1 MPYKSY
7 KGNPEPPG
15 LEGYLEKLNLVQSIR
30 EFLRDKGFLEVI
42 TPPLTKGKDP
52 SPNIENFE
60 TTCGLSLVTSP
71 EFEMKKL
78 MHMGL
83 KKIFQ
88 ICYFFRRNELFE
100 RHNPLFL
107 GVEWYEEGKDY
118 GDTAFLFEELVSHV
132 SEKLL
137 GKRLKKPFRRV
148 TVKELFKERGF
159 SEEDL
164 FQKDTFIRK
173 ARSFVNINTSGDME
187 FLFNQVFSEIEK
199 ELVEPTFVFDFP
211 DYIPSLA
218 KRKGRFRE
226 RFEFFMNGI
235 EVANAYT
242 EITSPKENWEILKK
256 AQRERIRKGKTG
268 GIDPEFLNIELPTS
282 TGIAFGVERLLMAL
296 KGVKEI
302 EPFLLPFERSIFKKD
317 LEYLL
322 CSRLCYYYNPFKK
335 EEGCGSFRFFQG
347 RRDLWHALLRYGEG
361 DIEKIEEDIDTKVF
375 NIICRSCPY
384 LVGGCDFREDG
395 SSIPCGGYKIV
406 YKLVKHEA
414 DTL

>member
-1 MPYKSY
+1 MPHKGH

-15 LEGYLEKLNLVQSIR
+15 LKGYLEKLNLVQSIR
-30 EFLRDKGFLEVI
+30 EFLGERGFLEVI
-42 TPPLTKGKDP
+42 TPPLTRGKDP

-60 TTCGLSLVTSP
+60 TTCGLNLITSP

-78 MHMGL
+78 LHMGFER
-83 KKIFQ
+83 IFQ
-88 ICYFFRRNELFE
+88 ICYFFRKNELLE

-107 GVEWYEEGKDY
+107 GVEWYEVEKDY

-132 SEKLL
+132 AERLF
-137 GKRLKKPFRRV
+137 GRTLKKPFRRI
-148 TVKELFKERGF
+148 TVKELFREKGF
-159 SEEDL
+159 SEDDL
-164 FQKDTFIRK
+164 FQRNSFIKKAQSFTHLNTF
-173 ARSFVNINTSGDME
+173 GDME

-199 ELVEPTFVFDFP
+199 ELIEPTFVFDFP

-242 EITSPKENWEILKK
+242 EITWSRENWEILRK
-256 AQRERIRKGKTG
+256 AQKERVKRGKIG
-268 GIDPEFLNIELPTS
+268 GIDHELVKIDLPPS

-296 KGVKEI
+296 KGIKAI

-317 LEYLL
+317 LRYLL
-322 CSRLCYYYNPFKK
+322 CSRLCYYYNPFK
-335 EEGCGSFRFFQG
+335 EEKGCGSFRFFQE
-347 RRDLWHALLRYGEG
+347 RKDLWDTLVRYGEG
-361 DIEKIEEDIDTKVF
+361 DIGKIDRDIDTKVF
-375 NIICRSCPY
+375 NIICKTCPY

-406 YKLVKHEA
+406 YKLVKYEA